1 MVGSEVAEAA
11 AQSAIGAL
19 DKDNLT
25 NVGTPNSMEIRFSND
40 ERQEG
45 TS

>member
-1 MVGSEVAEAA
+1 MVGLEVAEAA

-25 NVGTPNSMEIRFSND
+25 GVGNPIGMEIGYAND
-40 ERQEG
+40 ERQGG